1 MSTVEP
7 IKISGLREFQAA
19 LKAMDGE
26 SQKKLK
32 VALDEASRTVAQ
44 GAARRVPHKTG
55 RAAASLR
62 AQSSQREAKVVGGSK
77 KVPYYGWLD
86 FGGRIGRNKS
96 QRRPFVQGGRYM
108 YPAFSANRESI
119 HKALD
124 KSLKELV
131 RAAGLEV
138 TDGG

>member
-7 IKISGLREFQAA
+7 IKITGLREFQAA

-32 VALDEASRTVAQ
+32 VVLDEASRTVAQ
-44 GAARRVPHKTG
+44 GAARRVPRRTG

-77 KVPYYGWLD
+77 KVPYYAWLD
-86 FGGRIGRNKS
+86 FGGRVGRDKS
-96 QRRPFVQGGRYM
+96 QRRPFVQSGRYM
-108 YPAFSANRESI
+108 YPAFSASRNSI

-131 RAAGLEV
+131 RSAGMEV